1 MPCFEVVPPDFS
13 STVTATNQ
21 SFHSA
26 NRTSVSLFKG
36 EPDDVG
42 TNDKKNEEER
52 ITQPSCDRQEAVS
65 RVIAVL
71 SLLLA

>member
-13 STVTATNQ
+13 SSVTATNE

-26 NRTSVSLFKG
+26 TRTSVSLFKG

-65 RVIAVL
+65 SVIAVL